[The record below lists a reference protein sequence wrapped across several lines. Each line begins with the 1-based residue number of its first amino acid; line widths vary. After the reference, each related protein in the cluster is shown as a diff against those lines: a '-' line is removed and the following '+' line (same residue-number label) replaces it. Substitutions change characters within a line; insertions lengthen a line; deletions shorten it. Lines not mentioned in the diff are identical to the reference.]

1 MSKSVIRLI
10 SIHFW
15 NWYKFLT
22 RKKAPSKLKILFW
35 LFRSLN
41 FWDPNVPRWQ
51 GHFRGFRAWKYFD
64 SRFFAWTNVLKL
76 SLWPRT
82 YNMSFLHIPGVTFAS
97 KVEICKLVMFCPK
110 YLIWCQVLFL
120 NLMQRP
126 EKLFHNVILVIFSLK
141 NVNRTPYLEGNTQ
154 LFHPLC
160 KTH

>member
-1 MSKSVIRLI
+1 M
-10 SIHFW
+10 
-15 NWYKFLT
+15 
-22 RKKAPSKLKILFW
+22 KKALSKLKILFW

-41 FWDPNVPRWQ
+41 FWDPYVPRWQ
-51 GHFRGFRAWKYFD
+51 GHFRGFRAWKYID

-82 YNMSFLHIPGVTFAS
+82 YNMSFLRIPGVTFAS
-97 KVEICKLVMFCPK
+97 KVEFCKLVMFCPK
-110 YLIWCQVLFL
+110 YLIWRQVSFL

-160 KTH
+160 KTQW